1 MIGPTYLL
9 TDQGKPFATPEALR
23 NRVQKWC
30 ASAGLVNRSSHGVRK
45 AVGDM
50 LAEAGCTQH
59 QIMDVMAHTQAR
71 TSEIYTKD
79 VSRQNLAAAA
89 MTLMSGFKW

>member
-1 MIGPTYLL
+1 
-9 TDQGKPFATPEALR
+9 
-23 NRVQKWC
+23 
-30 ASAGLVNRSSHGVRK
+30 
-45 AVGDM
+45 M

-59 QIMDVMAHTQAR
+59 QIMAVMAHTQAR